1 MIKIIARNTVL
12 EGKKE
17 EFISLVKE
25 LVEKSRAEEGNIS
38 YDLWEDI
45 KNPNVLTF
53 IEEWKDQRAIEIHNA
68 TEHFTRIVPQIHEL
82 VEAEGSE
89 VRLYSQVL

>member
-17 EFISLVKE
+17 EFILLVKE

-45 KNPNVLTF
+45 KNPNVITF

-68 TEHFTRIVPQIHEL
+68 TEHFTRIVPQIHEV

>member
-17 EFISLVKE
+17 EFISIVKE

-45 KNPNVLTF
+45 NNTNVFTF
-53 IEEWKDQRAIEIHNA
+53 IEEWKDRAAVDEHNA
-68 TEHFTRIVPQIHEL
+68 SEHFTRIVPQIRQL
-82 VEAEGSE
+82 TAGEGSE
-89 VRLYSQVL
+89 VRLYTQIL